1 MLNCMIY
8 IIILVINMFFLS
20 SLLSSSERILNY
32 ENNNLHILKINSKK
46 NIIKNR
52 YKFNILQKIFI

>member
-32 ENNNLHILKINSKK
+32 ENNNLHILKTNSKK